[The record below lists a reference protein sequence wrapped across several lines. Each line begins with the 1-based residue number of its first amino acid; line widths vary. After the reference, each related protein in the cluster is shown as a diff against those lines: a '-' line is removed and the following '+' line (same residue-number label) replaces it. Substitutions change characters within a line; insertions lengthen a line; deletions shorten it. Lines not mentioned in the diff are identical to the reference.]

1 MIEGH
6 PLEDTQPASA
16 YRAPSNEETQPAYA
30 RRPRRCSCG
39 CWAVGLTF
47 GVVLGLIVT
56 ASLLFP
62 SRTNILVLG
71 VDRTPPG
78 TAIGRS
84 DAMILATVQPFKP
97 YVGMLSIPRDLWVH
111 VPGVGESRINTAHF
125 FSESEQPGMGPAAAV
140 ETVQTN
146 FGVDIRYFLRIQFDG
161 LQTLVDGLGGIPI
174 ELEQPT
180 AVLSAGSHLMDGK
193 TALAFIR
200 DRRGSD
206 DFSRMRRG
214 QLFIKAVLNR
224 VQDPH
229 VWPRLPVVLMTLT
242 AAMDTNIPPWEWP
255 SLGLAL
261 LRVGPGGIDA
271 RIIGREM
278 VRGFTTQQGAQVLAP
293 DWSMINP
300 VLFEI
305 FGQ

>member
-6 PLEDTQPASA
+6 PLEDTQPAPA
-16 YRAPSNEETQPAYA
+16 HRAPLYVDTQPTSV

-39 CWAVGLTF
+39 CCSVVLTF
-47 GVVLGLIVT
+47 GVMLGLIVT
-56 ASLLFP
+56 ASFFFP

-71 VDRTPPG
+71 IDRTPPG

-84 DAMILATVQPFKP
+84 DAMILVTVQPLKP
-97 YVGMLSIPRDLWVH
+97 YVGMLSIPRDLWVY
-111 VPGVGESRINTAHF
+111 VPGVGENRINTAHF
-125 FSESEQPGMGPAAAV
+125 FAESEHLGMGAAAAV

-146 FGVDIRYFLRIQFDG
+146 FGVDVHYFLRIQFDG
-161 LQTLVDGLGGIPI
+161 LQALVDALDGILI
-174 ELEQPT
+174 ELEGPT
-180 AVLSAGSHLMDGK
+180 AILSAGRHLMDGK

-206 DFSRMRRG
+206 DFFRMERG
-214 QLFIKAVLNR
+214 QLFIKTVLNR
-224 VQDPH
+224 IQDPR
-229 VWPRLPVVLMTLT
+229 VWPRLPVALATLT
-242 AAMDTNIPPWEWP
+242 AAMDTNIPPWKWP

-293 DWSMINP
+293 DWSAINP
-300 VLFEI
+300 VLVEM